1 MNPARLKI
9 NLRRREKMARIFDV
23 VEYPNEMVGEIVHR
37 FPETGAGDFRIGS
50 QVIVREAQNVVFFR
64 DGNALDVF
72 GPGRH
77 TIATANI
84 PLITQSVQDILT
96 GGKTVFTAEV
106 YYVSMREFANEKWG
120 TPQPIIVRNPGMGL
134 GVALLQGFG
143 TYSFQVSDPQLFV
156 TKVVG
161 TQGAYRTVEI
171 EERLRTM
178 LLSKLQDLLGETT
191 GKKSV
196 VELIGLTEELGAG
209 VRAKAQDD
217 FAAIGMTLK
226 SFYIGNLKPS
236 DKSAQELRDMG
247 MLDMNVYTQLQAA
260 DAMRDAANNQS
271 GGAGLTAGIG
281 AGMGIG
287 NLMGQALQ
295 GGMQAQPQQQT
306 APSAGAANG
315 GMPDVMTPAEAAAV
329 LRVSEE
335 DVIAAITA
343 GDLKAKKLGSAYRI
357 SKSSL
362 EEFLKS

>member
-1 MNPARLKI
+1 
-9 NLRRREKMARIFDV
+9 MARIFDV
-23 VEYPNEMVGEIVHR
+23 IEYPNEMTGEIVHR
-37 FPETGAGDFRIGS
+37 FPETGSGDFRIGS
-50 QVIVREAQNVVFFR
+50 QLIVREAQNAVFFR

-77 TIATANI
+77 TIATANV
-84 PLITQSVQDILT
+84 PLLNEKLQNILT
-96 GGKTVFTAEV
+96 SGKTVFTAEV
-106 YYVSMREFANEKWG
+106 YYVSMREFANQKWG

-143 TYSFQVSDPQLFV
+143 TYSFQVTDPQLFV
-156 TKVVG
+156 TKIVG
-161 TQGAYRTVEI
+161 TQGAYRTTEI
-171 EERLRTM
+171 EERLRTI
-178 LLSKLQDLLGETT
+178 LLSKLQDLLGETAS
-191 GKKSV
+191 GKSV

-209 VRAKAQDD
+209 VRAKSQDD
-217 FAAIGMTLK
+217 FSAIGMTLK

-236 DKSAQELRDMG
+236 EKSAQELRDMG

-260 DAMRDAANNQS
+260 DAMRDAANNPN

-287 NLMGQALQ
+287 NIMGQALQ
-295 GGMQAQPQQQT
+295 NGYQAPQTQQQQVAT
-306 APSAGAANG
+306 GAAAGAAVAASG
-315 GMPDVMTPAEAAAV
+315 AMPDVMTPSEAAAI

-343 GDLKAKKLGSAYRI
+343 GDLKAKKLGSAFRI
-357 SKSSL
+357 SKSAL